1 MLKWIAQYNAETNE
15 LIAKYRSVREASQ
28 TLGIRQSK
36 LSDYIRL
43 GYRLSGYYFRRE
55 SVAKDE
61 LRQKAHLTIEEY
73 LYLHDMKVS
82 ELAKLL
88 GMSSATVSAY
98 IAKTHYANS
107 DVKEKMETL
116 GIISEWDVERKGMK
130 VIPVRD
136 QTDPTQYTFAHDREA
151 IASVLGFVD
160 KQEVGRIYCVSKNE
174 AHFISNILTQH
185 HIMNYVA
192 KTTYQGDFVKYDKTL
207 KKEMFG

>member
-28 TLGIRQSK
+28 TLGIRQEK
-36 LSDYIRL
+36 LSDNIRL

-55 SVAKDE
+55 SVAKEE

-107 DVKEKMETL
+107 DVKEKMATL
-116 GIISEWDVERKGMK
+116 GIISEWKIERKDMK
-130 VIPVRD
+130 VIHRD
-136 QTDPTQYTFAHDREA
+136 KPAPTQYAFSHDREA
-151 IASVLGFVD
+151 TANVLRLID
-160 KQEVGRIYCVSKNE
+160 KQEVGRIYCVSKKE

-185 HIMNYVA
+185 QIMNYVA

-207 KKEMFG
+207 KEEMFG